1 MDPFSHPLKTAFLV
15 VFIDEIPK
23 TSVGKFDKKVL
34 RERSFVPTDL
44 FLASNDLTRSVRL
57 LTPLLAE
64 LSSVFTRQVYRES
77 VGYNCWNRRDA
88 SRRRDG

>member
-1 MDPFSHPLKTAFLV
+1 MGVQPYINALQGSGDQTMDPFSHPLKTAFLV

-44 FLASNDLTRSVRL
+44 FLASNDLTRSVPL
-57 LTPLLAE
+57 LTPFLTD
-64 LSSVFTRQVYRES
+64 LSLVFTRQ
-77 VGYNCWNRRDA
+77 
-88 SRRRDG
+88 